1 MGNHATVTITGN
13 LTADP
18 QVHDF
23 DSGSRKARFAVAC
36 TPSTRDKETGGYRD
50 LSTTF
55 YDVDCWNH
63 LAQNVMSSL
72 HRGDPVIV
80 TGRISVDSWQGQDG
94 GQRQKVVVTASTVGH
109 DLSRGT
115 AQFRRPQREE
125 PSEVG
130 QEQMQREG
138 VPA

>member
-23 DSGSRKARFAVAC
+23 DSGSRKARFSVAC

-72 HRGDPVIV
+72 HKGDPVI
-80 TGRISVDSWQGQDG
+80 G